1 MAANRF
7 QELDD
12 RLEDLN
18 DLMRLRKHAVAE
30 FERLYELSWIHHD
43 NALEG
48 IVLSASEMQ
57 AALHPAMLA
66 PSDTSTTILYT
77 EVRNHKSA
85 IDFVREEAKNKKS
98 SINMTLVKKLYE
110 ILGKGFEGRDQAV
123 FRKDMPLH
131 RTYFH
136 DIAQPAKI
144 PPMLEKVMEMA
155 QTSEFKENHPI
166 RQAARLHH
174 GFMQVFPFTENSGKV
189 ARLMSNLILLKAGML
204 PAIIHAIDRQRYYES
219 LKQPA
224 TSLQSIYLEA
234 VDNSLENAQKY
245 FEAVPRQGRAA
256 GQ

>member
-1 MAANRF
+1 MAANRL

-12 RLEDLN
+12 RLEDLR
-18 DLMRLRKHAVAE
+18 DLMRVRKHAIAE
-30 FERLYELSWIHHD
+30 FDRLYELSWIHHD

-66 PSDTSTTILYT
+66 PSDTSTALLYA
-77 EVRNHKSA
+77 EVRNHKTA
-85 IDFVREEAKNKKS
+85 IDAIREEAKTKKLA
-98 SINMTLVKKLYE
+98 INMTLVRKIYE
-110 ILGKGFEGRDQAV
+110 ILGQGFENRDKAV

-144 PPMLEKVMEMA
+144 QPMLEKALEMTA
-155 QTSEFKENHPI
+155 TSEFKEGHPI
-166 RQAARLHH
+166 RQAARFHH
-174 GFMQVFPFTENSGKV
+174 AFMQSFPFTENSGKV
-189 ARLMSNLILLKAGML
+189 ARLISNAILLHAGML

-224 TSLQSIYLEA
+224 TSLQNIYVEA
-234 VDNSLENAQKY
+234 VENSLENAFKY
-245 FEAVPRQGRAA
+245 FESVPRQGKAA
-256 GQ
+256 NH

>member
-1 MAANRF
+1 MAANRL

-12 RLEDLN
+12 RLEDLH
-18 DLMRLRKHAVAE
+18 DLMRLRKHGIAE
-30 FERLYELSWIHHD
+30 FDRLYELGWIHHD

-48 IVLSASEMQ
+48 IVLSAPEMQ

-77 EVRNHKSA
+77 EVRNHKAA
-85 IDFVREEAKNKKS
+85 IDFIRAEAQNKKS
-98 SINMTLVKKLYE
+98 AINMTLVKRLYE
-110 ILGKGFEGRDQAV
+110 ILGTGFEGRDKAN

-144 PPMLEKVMEMA
+144 QPMLEKVLEMTTTA
-155 QTSEFKENHPI
+155 EFKEGHPI
-166 RQAARLHH
+166 KQASRLHH
-174 GFMQVFPFTENSGKV
+174 GFMQVFPFTDNSGKV
-189 ARLMSNLILLKAGML
+189 ARLLSNLILIRAGML

-224 TSLQSIYLEA
+224 TSLMAIYIEA

-245 FEAVPRQGRAA
+245 FESVPRKGKAA
-256 GQ
+256 S

>member
-12 RLEDLN
+12 RLEDLH
-18 DLMRLRKHAVAE
+18 DLMRTRKRAIEE

-48 IVLSASEMQ
+48 LVLTATEMTN
-57 AALHPAMLA
+57 ALNPAHIA
-66 PSDTSTTILYT
+66 PSDTSTTQTYT
-77 EVRNHKSA
+77 EIRNQKAA
-85 IDFVREEAKNKKS
+85 IDFIRAEAQNKKAA
-98 SINMTLVKKLYE
+98 INMTLVRRIYE
-110 ILGKGFEGRDQAV
+110 ILGQGFDGRDKAV

-144 PPMLEKVMEMA
+144 QPALEKVLEMA
-155 QTSEFKENHPI
+155 ASAEFKENHPI

-174 GFMQVFPFTENSGKV
+174 GFMQVFPFTDNSGKV
-189 ARLMSNLILLKAGML
+189 ARLMSNLILLRAGML

-224 TSLQSIYLEA
+224 TSLQTIYLEA
-234 VDNSLENAQKY
+234 IENSLENAWKY
-245 FEAVPRQGRAA
+245 FEAVPRQGRAV